1 MKRHLRI
8 EDVIFKRIYMQVYRY
23 DSKIKNNYNIWNIQ
37 YYLSALLRLKH
48 FFVIK
53 KSSKE

>member
-23 DSKIKNNYNIWNIQ
+23 DSKIKNLI
-37 YYLSALLRLKH
+37 
-48 FFVIK
+48 IK
-53 KSSKE
+53 NPCERKM